1 MIDSVC
7 QIHHDDLVIMINH
20 NMQHHAVCHTIPMS
34 LKLNWYWSKLLHNLT
49 LFMNLH
55 QLLQPLISHPCG
67 LTFTWWGCCGL
78 SFWRKPT
85 ELAHSL
91 LFRFFVPISV
101 FMALSTVFH
110 SINSHDNSPFSHS
123 ILRSYLRLIGPFNYI
138 SLYESFLQ
146 PWYNPL
152 WLTGLKTPIN

>member
-7 QIHHDDLVIMINH
+7 QIHHNDLVIMINH

-67 LTFTWWGCCGL
+67 LTFTWWGCWGL
-78 SFWRKPT
+78 CFWHRPT
-85 ELAHSL
+85 KLAHSF
-91 LFRFFVPISV
+91 LFCSCVCFCLYGPCI
-101 FMALSTVFH
+101 FH
-110 SINSHDNSPFSHS
+110 FINSLNNSLLSHS
-123 ILRSYLRLIGPFNYI
+123 VLLVLFLPYCPFNYI
-138 SLYESFLQ
+138 SLWKYPSALV
-146 PWYNPL
+146 
-152 WLTGLKTPIN
+152 